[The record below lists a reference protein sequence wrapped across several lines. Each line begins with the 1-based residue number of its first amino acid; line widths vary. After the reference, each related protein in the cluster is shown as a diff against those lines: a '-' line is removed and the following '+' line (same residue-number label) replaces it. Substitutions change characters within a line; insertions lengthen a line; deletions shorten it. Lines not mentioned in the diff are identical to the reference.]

1 MLHALELEGHGF
13 WTQIGTETFFPLI
26 TRNVETGRPRVIL
39 FIYFS
44 LSPTENAREIAGEEG
59 RIREE
64 RTVAINEPVK
74 FPASVY

>member
-1 MLHALELEGHGF
+1 MDSGHKLEPRLSS
-13 WTQIGTETFFPLI
+13 
-26 TRNVETGRPRVIL
+26 RYNVKTGRPRVIL

-44 LSPTENAREIAGEEG
+44 LSPTENAREIAGGEG

>member
-1 MLHALELEGHGF
+1 MDSGHKLEPRLSS
-13 WTQIGTETFFPLI
+13 
-26 TRNVETGRPRVIL
+26 RYNVEIGRPRVIL

-44 LSPTENAREIAGEEG
+44 LSPDGKRAGNRGWRGGEG
-59 RIREE
+59 IREE